1 LEGLTMN
8 FPADLLYTSD
18 HEWIRV
24 EGDIGTIGVTDHAQG
39 ELGDVV
45 YVDIPDASAT
55 VSKGGT
61 FGSIEAVKT
70 VADLYAPVS
79 GQLVEVN
86 DVNASPDSVN
96 KDPYGDGWLVK
107 IKISDPSELDGLLKV
122 DAYKALIGA

>member
-1 LEGLTMN
+1 MN
-8 FPADLLYTSD
+8 FPADLKYTSD

-24 EGDIGTIGVTDHAQG
+24 EGDVGIIGVTDHAQG

-55 VSKGGT
+55 VAMGGT

-79 GQLVEVN
+79 GQIIEVN
-86 DVNASPDSVN
+86 DVNAAPDTIN
-96 KDPYGDGWLVK
+96 KDPYGNGWLVK
-107 IKISDPSELDGLLKV
+107 IKLSDPSELDGLMNV
-122 DAYKALIGA
+122 DAYKALVGA

>member
-1 LEGLTMN
+1 MN

-24 EGDIGTIGVTDHAQG
+24 EGDVGTIGVTDHAQG

-45 YVDIPDASAT
+45 YVDIPDATAT
-55 VSKGGT
+55 VGKGGT

-79 GQLVEVN
+79 GQLLEVN
-86 DVNASPDSVN
+86 DVNAAPDSVN
-96 KDPYGDGWLVK
+96 KDPYGSGWLVK
-107 IKISDPSELDGLLKV
+107 IKISDPSELDGLLNV

>member
-1 LEGLTMN
+1 MN

-24 EGDIGTIGVTDHAQG
+24 EGGVGTIGVTDHAQG

-55 VSKGGT
+55 VAKGGT

-79 GQLVEVN
+79 GQLLEVN
-86 DVNASPDSVN
+86 NVNAAPDSVN
-96 KDPYGDGWLVK
+96 KDPYGEGWLVK
-107 IKISDPSELDGLLKV
+107 IKISDPSELEGLLKV

>member
-1 LEGLTMN
+1 MN
-8 FPADLLYTSD
+8 FPADLKYTSD

-24 EGDIGTIGVTDHAQG
+24 EGDVGIIGVTDHAQG

-55 VSKGGT
+55 VAMGGT

-79 GQLVEVN
+79 GQIIEVN
-86 DVNASPDSVN
+86 DVNAAPDTVN
-96 KDPYGDGWLVK
+96 KDPYGNGWLVK
-107 IKISDPSELDGLLKV
+107 IKLSDPSELDGLMNV
-122 DAYKALIGA
+122 DAYKALVGA

>member
-1 LEGLTMN
+1 MN

-24 EGDIGTIGVTDHAQG
+24 EGDVGTIGVTDHAQG

-45 YVDIPDASAT
+45 YVDIPDATAA
-55 VSKGGT
+55 VSKGGS

-79 GQLVEVN
+79 GQLLEVN
-86 DVNASPDSVN
+86 DVNAAPDSVN
-96 KDPYGDGWLVK
+96 KDPYGSGWLVK
-107 IKISDPSELDGLLKV
+107 IKISDPSELEGLLNV

>member
-1 LEGLTMN
+1 MN

-24 EGDIGTIGVTDHAQG
+24 EGDVGTIGVTDHAQG
-39 ELGDVV
+39 ELGDVG

-79 GQLVEVN
+79 GQLLEVN
-86 DVNASPDSVN
+86 DVNAAPDSVN
-96 KDPYGDGWLVK
+96 KDPYGSGWLVK
-107 IKISDPSELDGLLKV
+107 IRISDPSELDALMKV

>member
-1 LEGLTMN
+1 MTMN

-24 EGDIGTIGVTDHAQG
+24 EGDVGTIGVTDHAQG

-45 YVDIPDASAT
+45 YVDIPDSAAT

-79 GQLVEVN
+79 GQLIEVN
-86 DVNASPDSVN
+86 DVNAAPDSVN
-96 KDPYGDGWLVK
+96 KDPYGAGWLVK
-107 IKISDPSELDGLLKV
+107 IKISDLSELEGLLGV

>member
-1 LEGLTMN
+1 MN

-24 EGDIGTIGVTDHAQG
+24 EGDVGTIGVTDHAQG

-79 GQLVEVN
+79 GQLLEVN
-86 DVNASPDSVN
+86 DVNAAPDSVN
-96 KDPYGDGWLVK
+96 KDPYGGGWLVK
-107 IKISDPSELDGLLKV
+107 IKISDPSELEGLLKV

>member
-1 LEGLTMN
+1 MN

-24 EGDIGTIGVTDHAQG
+24 EGDVGTIGVTDHAQG

-55 VSKGGT
+55 VSKGGS

-79 GQLVEVN
+79 GQLLEVN
-86 DVNASPDSVN
+86 DVNAAPDSVN
-96 KDPYGDGWLVK
+96 KDPYGSGWLVK
-107 IKISDPSELDGLLKV
+107 IKISDPGELEGLLNV